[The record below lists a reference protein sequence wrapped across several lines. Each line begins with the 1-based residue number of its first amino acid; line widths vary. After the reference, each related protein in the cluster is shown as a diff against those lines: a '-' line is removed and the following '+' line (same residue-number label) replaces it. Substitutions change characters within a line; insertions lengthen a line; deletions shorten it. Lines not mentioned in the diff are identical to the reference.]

1 MQLVV
6 LLLAA
11 CVAFAALN
19 EQVPVKDAENKK
31 NIVKKRFQW
40 KELWARI
47 FPGDKK
53 KNVCI
58 KNDNGGD
65 HVCETS
71 EIRDDNAIAQDR
83 SKWREFL
90 SKLLKYFKS
99 KSIVSG
105 EMSVDQTSRWQL
117 FVAYIESNL
126 KVMVSESSE
135 NIKKSVQKSF
145 ETIRSKTKRFKANK
159 DPYILVQYTANLT
172 LNQVYN
178 ILKGYNQVLTHLGV
192 TSSLTHS
199 TMLGLH
205 RRASIYTC
213 ILDPIQ

>member
-11 CVAFAALN
+11 CVACAAFAEPFPAM
-19 EQVPVKDAENKK
+19 DAENKK
-31 NIVKKRFQW
+31 NIVKKRFKW
-40 KELWARI
+40 KELWTRL

-58 KNDNGGD
+58 NKEIGDDN
-65 HVCETS
+65 VCETS
-71 EIRDDNAIAQDR
+71 ETRDDNAIAQES

-105 EMSVDQTSRWQL
+105 EMSKEQTSRWQL

-135 NIKKSVQKSF
+135 NIKKSVKKSF
-145 ETIRSKTKRFKANK
+145 ETIRDKTKRFKANK
-159 DPYILVQYTANLT
+159 DPYILVQYTTNLT
-172 LNQVYN
+172 LDQVYN
-178 ILKGYNQVLTHLGV
+178 ILKGYNQVLTH
-192 TSSLTHS
+192 S
-199 TMLGLH
+199 
-205 RRASIYTC
+205 
-213 ILDPIQ
+213 